1 MSQYCDEY
9 YRTEA
14 LHRDKLLKECKVK
27 DFEDLAKR
35 TGVTQTTAKAY
46 IAGQTLC
53 CHTITKIRN
62 ALGKPLGDK
71 KGIRKYIRI
80 DRKILND
87 VLEMCGYR
95 NSKDLIRLGMTKYT
109 AEAIF
114 NDEYVA
120 PKMLRTICRLT
131 GSTPDEIVGCY
142 DG

>member
-1 MSQYCDEY
+1 MAQYCEEY
-9 YRTEA
+9 FRTET
-14 LHRDKLLKECKVK
+14 LYRDKLLKECNVK

-35 TGVTQTTAKAY
+35 TGVTKTTAKAY

-53 CHTITKIRN
+53 GHTITKIRN
-62 ALGKPLGDK
+62 ALGKPLADK

-80 DRKILND
+80 DRKILDD

-95 NSKDLIRLGMTKYT
+95 KSKDLIRLGMNKYT

-120 PKMLRTICRLT
+120 PRMLRAICRLT
-131 GSTPDEIVGCY
+131 GSTPDEIMRSY
-142 DG
+142 

>member
-9 YRTEA
+9 YRTET
-14 LHRDKLLKECKVK
+14 LHRDKLLEECRIR

-35 TGVTQTTAKAY
+35 TGVTKTTAKAY
-46 IAGQTLC
+46 IAGQALC

-62 ALGKPLGDK
+62 ALGKPLASAKNAG
-71 KGIRKYIRI
+71 RKYIRI

-87 VLEMCGYR
+87 VLDMCGYR
-95 NSKDLIRLGMTKYT
+95 NSKDLIRLGLNKYT
-109 AEAIF
+109 AEGIF

-131 GSTPDEIVGCY
+131 GSTPDELMRSY
-142 DG
+142 